1 MKKLTKKIK
10 KFMIITFKN
19 NMVIL
24 KKLVHTTCD
33 LQWINNNLRLQK
45 NQFYNGNR

>member
-33 LQWINNNLRLQK
+33 LQCDYINNNLRLQK
-45 NQFYNGNR
+45 N